1 MAAVI
6 SDRSGPLPLK
16 PIIVLGVMGFV
27 LALRLAHLASA
38 GLSPLSY
45 QPGPDEEYYLRF
57 GQAVAAG
64 AGQDSPEFTF
74 MDPAYGYL
82 LGVIFRLA
90 GGSLFVV
97 YALQCLLDTAS
108 AYGIFVIGRL
118 LGRERAGLYG
128 ALLYGMASV
137 AIMFC
142 TALLKEVWVTAFV
155 TWWVAGALKLI
166 ASPRSLSWL
175 AFGIYCGIGVALRST
190 LLLMVLMALLLPVY
204 GVARCAGAPAAVA
217 PAPNSPGATGF
228 SQWAR
233 SAALVLCGAM
243 LALSP
248 WSIRNYHAYGSLS
261 PLPHNG
267 GVVLH
272 QVYNENNPESGIWIP
287 DFVNYSSP
295 SEIWRGYAAE
305 AAKREG
311 RALSPPDVD
320 RYWKAEARNF
330 IRQNPGRVLE
340 SILRKTLKFFSANE
354 TPINRSLAE
363 ERMFS
368 PVLGWL
374 PAPAAW
380 LLGMGIAGLAWMAA
394 QDRRWP
400 IVAAPIFIGLF
411 TTAVFFAEDR
421 FRFHTMTMLALCS
434 GIWMDLIIRNLRYR
448 RKEALAF
455 AVAAGAVG
463 GASVALGNA
472 NPPPPIHWDH
482 IVWGYIKMGRIEQAQ
497 TLAQRIAGEQPGNGP
512 IWEALGY
519 TAVLRKQFS
528 EAAQDFQRAVEIR
541 PNSHVAH
548 YNLAKVFLELGDKE
562 HAAAEAGIALS
573 LDDSPDYRALAL
585 RIQALQ

>member
-1 MAAVI
+1 MSAVT
-6 SDRSGPLPLK
+6 SERPGSLPLK

-64 AGQDSPEFTF
+64 VGEDSPEFTF

-82 LGVIFRLA
+82 LGVVFKLA

-97 YALQCLLDTAS
+97 YALQCLLDTLS

-118 LGRERAGLYG
+118 LGRQRAGLYG
-128 ALLYGMASV
+128 ALLYGATSV

-166 ASPRSLSWL
+166 GSPRSLSWL

-190 LLLMVLMALLLPVY
+190 LLLLVLMALLLPVY
-204 GVARCAGAPAAVA
+204 GVVRGAGAPAAGT
-217 PAPNSPGATGF
+217 PGAAGF
-228 SQWAR
+228 LQWAR
-233 SAALVLCGAM
+233 TAALVLCGAV

-261 PLPHNG
+261 PLPHNS

-272 QVYNENNPESGIWIP
+272 QVYNEKNPESGIWIP
-287 DFVNYSSP
+287 DFVNYLSP

-305 AAKREG
+305 AAKRQG
-311 RALSPPDVD
+311 RALSPPEVD
-320 RYWKAEARNF
+320 RYWKAAALNF
-330 IRQNPGRVLE
+330 ILQNPVRVLE

-380 LLGMGIAGLAWMAA
+380 LLGMGIAGLAWLAA

-400 IVAAPIFIGLF
+400 IVAAPILIGLF
-411 TTAVFFAEDR
+411 TTAIFFAEDR

-434 GIWMDLIIRNLRYR
+434 GIWIDLIIRNSRNR
-448 RKEALAF
+448 RKQALAF
-455 AVAAGAVG
+455 AVAAAAVS
-463 GASVALGNA
+463 GASVALGTA

-482 IVWGYIKMGRIEQAQ
+482 IVWGYIKMGRIDQAQ
-497 TLAQRIAGEQPGNGP
+497 TLAQRIAGDQPRNGP

-528 EAAQDFQRAVEIR
+528 EAEQDFQRAIEIR

-548 YNLAKVFLELGDKE
+548 YNLAKVLLELGDKD
-562 HAAAEAGIALS
+562 HAAAEAGIAVS
-573 LDDSPDYRALAL
+573 LDDSPDYRALVE
-585 RIQALQ
+585 RIRASR

>member
-1 MAAVI
+1 MSAVT
-6 SDRSGPLPLK
+6 SQRSGPLPLK

-64 AGQDSPEFTF
+64 VGEDSPEFTF

-82 LGVIFRLA
+82 LGVVFKLA

-97 YALQCLLDTAS
+97 YALQCLLDTLS

-128 ALLYGMASV
+128 ALLYGAASV

-155 TWWVAGALKLI
+155 TWWVAGALQLI
-166 ASPRSLSWL
+166 GSPRKLGWL

-190 LLLMVLMALLLPVY
+190 LLLMVLMALLLPVFQ
-204 GVARCAGAPAAVA
+204 
-217 PAPNSPGATGF
+217 TGLDPHKI
-228 SQWAR
+228 SRWAQ
-233 SAALVLCGAM
+233 SAALVLCGAV
-243 LALSP
+243 LAVSP

-261 PLPHNG
+261 PLPHNS

-272 QVYNENNPESGIWIP
+272 QVYNEKNPEPGIWIP
-287 DFVNYSSP
+287 DFVNYLSP

-305 AAKREG
+305 AAKRQR
-311 RALSPPDVD
+311 RALSPPEVD
-320 RYWKAEARNF
+320 RYWKAAARNF
-330 IRQNPGRVLE
+330 IQQNPARVLE

-368 PVLGWL
+368 PVLAWL

-380 LLGMGIAGLAWMAA
+380 LLAMGIAGLAWLAA

-400 IVAAPIFIGLF
+400 IVAAPILIGLF
-411 TTAVFFAEDR
+411 TTAIFFAEDR

-434 GIWMDLIIRNLRYR
+434 GIWIDLIIRNLRYR
-448 RKEALAF
+448 RKQALAF

-482 IVWGYIKMGRIEQAQ
+482 IVWGYIKMGRIDQAQ
-497 TLAQRIAGEQPGNGP
+497 TLAQRIAGEQPRNGP
-512 IWEALGY
+512 VWEALGY

-548 YNLAKVFLELGDKE
+548 YNLAKVLLELGDKE
-562 HAAAEAGIALS
+562 HAAAEAGIAVS
-573 LDDSPDYRALAL
+573 LDDSPDYRALVE
-585 RIQALQ
+585 RIQASR